1 MARGIIFATFIL
13 MHLGLGLGRRIVAES
28 RRVDIEVNGSYPH
41 SEFTV
46 AHYNILSK
54 EYGMNTEPWFLY
66 PLDLSDERRSQIQF
80 QYDIKVD
87 GSWPYIF
94 ENGFGGLLT
103 EREMEQVRFRNVDF
117 EWQRRET
124 NILET
129 VQGLRADILS
139 LVELDVFDTVRAS
152 LEGYG
157 SAFVKRPRRWSADG
171 SGLFWRQARFAQVSP
186 PLELAFV
193 DPALDGVSSS
203 LDRVMVAVA
212 LRDLQDGRAD
222 PTNKY
227 EGGRVLVAASMH
239 LMRNP
244 EDDDKDPRRML
255 QVSQMMNEL
264 VVFVA
269 EQDAV
274 GLVLLG
280 DFNALPNSWTHVFM
294 EQGWLECPQSNKMML
309 DAFDGFRQQ
318 NAGACTQRTNIRNM
332 WIDYAFFSS
341 ATLELVDAE
350 VAACPVGPIPDATH
364 PSDHLPVKA
373 TFRFR
378 ADSASIGHCFA
389 SNLGVGALLELGS
402 AF

>member
-28 RRVDIEVNGSYPH
+28 RRRNREI
-41 SEFTV
+41 EFTV

-80 QYDIKVD
+80 QYDIKVN
-87 GSWPYIF
+87 GSWPYNF

-129 VQGLRADILS
+129 VQGLGADILS

-171 SGLFWRQARFAQVSP
+171 SGLFWRKRRFDQVSP

-212 LRDLQDGRAD
+212 LQDRW
-222 PTNKY
+222 
-227 EGGRVLVAASMH
+227 EGFERRVFIAASMH

-264 VVFVA
+264 FVFVA

-318 NAGACTQRTNIRNM
+318 NAGTLYTPRACTTHTNIRNM

-341 ATLELVDAE
+341 ATLELLDAE
-350 VAACPVGPIPDATH
+350 VAACPNGPIPDATH

-389 SNLGVGALLELGS
+389 SNLSVGALLELGS